1 MPLRRLNPPLH
12 LLRTLCSVVRCGN
25 VSAAAEPL
33 GLTQSAV
40 SKQIQELERWVG
52 VPLFERSRQRLIL
65 TPAGERYELAVR
77 SLLVRLEA
85 ATLELVASGYDGGAL
100 QVAALPSFSA
110 QWLVPRLADFRQRHP
125 RITLH
130 LTQPVINTL
139 PGPEADCAILFGDG
153 HWPGMHAHYIAG
165 NDVALIAPPP
175 GAGDT
180 EHPVPALR
188 SPADVAGHTLLRHVS
203 APDAWEH
210 WGERHGV
217 PGLSR
222 LDGPVLDLFES
233 IIRGVSMGLGL
244 GLVPRCLVRDEIA
257 AGTVT
262 EPLPDASFNARRG
275 YWLCHEGG
283 RPQPPALDHFRAWL
297 LRQAESPPAPAA

>member
-12 LLRTLCSVVRCGN
+12 LLRTFCTVVRCGN
-25 VSAAAEPL
+25 ASAAAEPL
-33 GLTQSAV
+33 DLTQSAV

-52 VPLFERSRQRLIL
+52 VPLFERSRQRLVL

-77 SLLVRLEA
+77 ALLARLEA
-85 ATLELVASGYDGGAL
+85 ATLELVASGHDGGAL
-100 QVAALPSFSA
+100 QVAALPTFSA

-130 LTQPVINTL
+130 LAQPLINAL
-139 PGPEADCAILFGDG
+139 PGPETDCAILFGDG

-175 GAGDT
+175 GSGSA
-180 EHPVPALR
+180 EHPVPVLR

-203 APDAWEH
+203 APDAWER

-217 PGLSR
+217 QGLNR
-222 LDGPVLDLFES
+222 FDGPVLDLFETV
-233 IIRGVSMGLGL
+233 IRGVAMGLGL
-244 GLVPRCLVRDEIA
+244 GLVPRCLVREQIA

-262 EPLPDASFNARRG
+262 EPLPDAGFNSRLG
-275 YWLCHEGG
+275 YWLCHAGG
-283 RPQPPALDHFRAWL
+283 RTQSPALGHFRAWL
-297 LRQAESPPAPAA
+297 LHQAESHPGPAA